1 MLSSRIFRIAINSIT
16 IVVSFWIA
24 GLDPAEP
31 YFYQVAQHAPEF
43 LGKRILSTDAD
54 FVDIIHTNGNEKQR
68 GSIAGLTQDT
78 YGLGFFDALGD
89 VDFYVNGGGP
99 FQAGCN
105 PPKSGSDSEYFT

>member
-1 MLSSRIFRIAINSIT
+1 MILIS
-16 IVVSFWIA
+16 

-31 YFYQVAQHAPEF
+31 YFYQVAQNAPEF

-54 FVDIIHTNGNEKQR
+54 FVDIIHTNGNEKQK

-78 YGLGFFDALGD
+78 YGLGFFDPLGD

-99 FQAGCN
+99 VQAGCN
-105 PPKSGSDSEYFT
+105 PPKSQSKCA